1 MLGEK
6 KVTDFEFDP
15 QLEGY
20 AIKQPVFSF
29 NKFPNV
35 NKQLGPEMKST
46 GESILFID
54 SLKDDEFYNLY
65 AKKDVFDKIKLANLA
80 ERIDRMKNLKKESIL
95 VFSLVGLAVASRLLP
110 HPPNLTHHRN
120 RAFCSC
126 SFKSGW
132 PFFFLLSFHYRL
144 DFRLKLD

>member
-1 MLGEK
+1 VPFIAKAYKEPYVNYATKVMLGHN
-6 KVTDFEFDP
+6 KVTDFNFNP

-35 NKQLGPEMKST
+35 DKKLGPEMKST

-65 AKKDVFDKIKLANLA
+65 ARRK
-80 ERIDRMKNLKKESIL
+80 MY
-95 VFSLVGLAVASRLLP
+95 
-110 HPPNLTHHRN
+110 
-120 RAFCSC
+120 
-126 SFKSGW
+126 
-132 PFFFLLSFHYRL
+132 LS
-144 DFRLKLD
+144 K